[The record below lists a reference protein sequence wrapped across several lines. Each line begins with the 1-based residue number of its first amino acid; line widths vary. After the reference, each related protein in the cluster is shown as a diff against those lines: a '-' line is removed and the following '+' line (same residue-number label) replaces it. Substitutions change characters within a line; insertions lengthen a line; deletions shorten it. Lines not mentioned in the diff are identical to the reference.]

1 MYYRMIRL
9 VLKITILLL
18 AYLAALVI
26 YQVPYAWLVAVVIVI
41 YLLSRK
47 TYRYTSMGT
56 ARWAEAADIPHMF
69 EGNGLIVG
77 NIEGKP
83 NKIEAVKALFDSRF
97 PARQA
102 CQKFLM
108 ACQRTQPKYV
118 VRLTDAVH
126 TAVFA
131 PTGVGK
137 GVSCIIPFLKT
148 CPDSCVVVDFKA
160 ENCKITAKHRYKKFG
175 HQVVILDPFKQV
187 TQEPDTYNPLQHID
201 KNSPTALDECRDLAE
216 ALVVRT
222 GEEREPHWNDSA
234 ELWISAMIAF
244 VVCFAGEE
252 DKNLQWV
259 RAILADPEKL
269 QMAVKAMRESD
280 EWGGMLSRLGHQLGH
295 YVDKELGSVLT
306 SANRHLRF
314 LDTLSVAESTKK
326 SSFDPDDLLTG
337 KMTVYL
343 VLPPNHMRAQSPLLR
358 LWINS
363 MLRAV
368 VTAGLQEWNK
378 VHFIC
383 DEAASL
389 GHMNALDD
397 AVDKYRGYGI
407 RLQLYYQS
415 LGQLKKCWPEGADQ
429 TLLGNVTQVYFGCN
443 DNETAKYISDRLG
456 EETIL
461 VDDWGASESRSYQS
475 SQNGQNNGS
484 FSRSQSRN
492 TKQVGRRLLKPEEV
506 TALDERI
513 AITFAPGNP
522 PIWTW
527 LLRYYEKDFQLPT
540 DLSRLKVA
548 FDTASLF
555 IPAAM
560 LAAFLTAAMFYH
572 VF

>member
-1 MYYRMIRL
+1 VYYITRCFLIATVLL
-9 VLKITILLL
+9 VG
-18 AYLAALVI
+18 YLAALVI
-26 YQVPYAWLVAVVIVI
+26 YFIPYAWLVAAGIAGI
-41 YLLSRK
+41 LLCKR
-47 TYRYTSMGT
+47 TYRYTAYGT
-56 ARWAEAADIPHMF
+56 ARWADAADIPHML
-69 EGNGLIVG
+69 EGSGLIVG

-83 NKIEAVKALFDSRF
+83 SIIDGTRALFDSRF
-97 PARQA
+97 SPRQA

-108 ACQRTQPKYV
+108 ACQRKPPKYV

-126 TAVFA
+126 TMIVA
-131 PTGVGK
+131 PVGVGK
-137 GVSCIIPFLKT
+137 STGIGIPSLLT
-148 CPDSCVVVDFKA
+148 CDESAVVVDFKG
-160 ENCKITAKHRYKKFG
+160 ELSTITAKHRYKQFG
-175 HQVVILDPFKQV
+175 HQIVIIDPFKQV

-222 GEEREPHWNDSA
+222 GEEREQHWNDSA
-234 ELWISAMIAF
+234 ELWIAAMIAF
-244 VVCFAGEE
+244 VVCFAGEGE
-252 DKNLQWV
+252 KNMQWV
-259 RAILADPEKL
+259 RTLLADPEKL

-326 SSFDPDDLLTG
+326 SSFDPADLLSG
-337 KMTVYL
+337 KMTCYL

-358 LWINS
+358 LWISS

-368 VTAGLQEWNK
+368 VAGGLQEQEK

-389 GHMNALDD
+389 GHMDALDD
-397 AVDKYRGYGI
+397 AVDKYRGYGV

-415 LGQLKKCWPEGADQ
+415 LGQLKRCWPDGGDQ
-429 TLLGNVTQVYFGCN
+429 TLLSNVTQVYFGCN

-456 EETIL
+456 EETII
-461 VDDWGASESRSYQS
+461 VEDWGESESRSYQAS
-475 SQNGQNNGS
+475 EHGNGS
-484 FSRSQSRN
+484 ASYSRSQNRN
-492 TKQVGRRLLKPEEV
+492 CKQVGRRLLKPEEV

-513 AITFAPGNP
+513 AITFAPGAP
-522 PIWTW
+522 PIWTR
-527 LLRYYEKDFQLPT
+527 LLRYYEKDFGLPT
-540 DLSRLKVA
+540 GLGPLKVA
-548 FDTASLF
+548 FDAACLF
-555 IPAAM
+555 VSAAM
-560 LAAFLTAAMFYH
+560 LAALWTAAMMYH

>member
-1 MYYRMIRL
+1 MYTICRFVL
-9 VLKITILLL
+9 VITVLLVG
-18 AYLAALVI
+18 YVAALVI
-26 YQVPYAWLVAVVIVI
+26 YQVPYAWLVAVGIGG
-41 YLLSRK
+41 LLLCKR
-47 TYRYTSMGT
+47 TYRYTAYGT
-56 ARWAEAADIPHMF
+56 ARWADAADIPHML
-69 EGNGLIVG
+69 EGSGLIVG

-83 NKIEAVKALFDSRF
+83 SMVDGAKALFDSRF
-97 PARQA
+97 SPRQA
-102 CQKFLM
+102 CQKFLI
-108 ACQRTQPKYV
+108 ACQRKPPKYV
-118 VRLTDAVH
+118 VRLTNAVH

-148 CPDSCVVVDFKA
+148 CPDSCVVVDYKA
-160 ENCKITAKHRYKKFG
+160 ENAKITAKHRYKKFG
-175 HQVVILDPFKQV
+175 HQVVIIDPFRQV

-222 GEEREPHWNDSA
+222 GEEREKHWDDSA
-234 ELWISAMIAF
+234 ELWIAAMIAF

-252 DKNLQWV
+252 EKNLQWV
-259 RAILADPEKL
+259 RTLLAHPEKL

-280 EWGGMLSRLGHQLGH
+280 EWDGMLSRIGHQLGH

-326 SSFDPDDLLTG
+326 SSFNPADLLTG

-358 LWINS
+358 LWISS

-368 VTAGLQEWNK
+368 VAGGLQEQEK

-389 GHMNALDD
+389 GHMDALDD

-407 RLQLYYQS
+407 RLKLYYQS
-415 LGQLKKCWPEGADQ
+415 LGQLKRCWPDGGDQ
-429 TLLGNVTQVYFGCN
+429 TLLGNCTTVWFGCN
-443 DNETAKYISDRLG
+443 DNDTARYISDRLG
-456 EETIL
+456 EATVL
-461 VDDWGASESRSYQS
+461 VDDWGESESRSYQAS
-475 SQNGQNNGS
+475 EHGNGS
-484 FSRSQSRN
+484 ASYSRSQNRN

-506 TALDERI
+506 TTLDERV
-513 AITFAPGNP
+513 AITFSPGDP

-527 LLRYYEKDFQLPT
+527 LLRYYEKNFGLPT
-540 DLSRLKVA
+540 GLSPLKVA

-555 IPAAM
+555 VSAAM
-560 LAAFLTAAMFYH
+560 LAALFTAAMMYQ

>member
-1 MYYRMIRL
+1 MYYIIRFLL
-9 VLKITILLL
+9 VITVLLVG
-18 AYLAALVI
+18 YVAALVI
-26 YQVPYAWLVAVVIVI
+26 YQVPYAWLAAVGIGG
-41 YLLSRK
+41 LLLCKR
-47 TYRYTSMGT
+47 TYRYTAYGT
-56 ARWAEAADIPHMF
+56 AKWADAADIPHML
-69 EGNGLIVG
+69 EGSGLIVG

-83 NKIEAVKALFDSRF
+83 SMVDGARALFDSRF
-97 PARQA
+97 SPRQA
-102 CQKFLM
+102 CQKFLIT
-108 ACQRTQPKYV
+108 CQRKQPKYV

-137 GVSCIIPFLKT
+137 GVSCILPFLKT

-187 TQEPDTYNPLQHID
+187 TQQPDTYNPLQHID

-234 ELWISAMIAF
+234 ELWIAAMIAF
-244 VVCFAGEE
+244 VVCFAGEGE
-252 DKNLQWV
+252 KNLQWV
-259 RAILADPEKL
+259 RTLLADPEKL
-269 QMAVKAMRESD
+269 QMAIKAMRESD

-314 LDTLSVAESTKK
+314 LDTISVAESTRK

-368 VTAGLQEWNK
+368 IAGGLQEQDK

-397 AVDKYRGYGI
+397 AVDKYRGYGV
-407 RLQLYYQS
+407 RLQLYLQS
-415 LGQLKKCWPEGADQ
+415 MSQLKKMFPDGQDQ
-429 TLLGNVTQVYFGCN
+429 TLLGNVTQVFFGCN

-461 VDDWGASESRSYQS
+461 VDDWGESESRSYQS

-484 FSRSQSRN
+484 FSRSWNHNR
-492 TKQVGRRLLKPEEV
+492 KQVGRRLLKPEEV

-522 PIWTW
+522 PIWTR
-527 LLRYYEKDFQLPT
+527 LLRYYEKDFGLPT
-540 DLSRLKVA
+540 GLSPLKVA
-548 FDTASLF
+548 LDSASLF
-555 IPAAM
+555 VSAAM
-560 LAAFLTAAMFYH
+560 LAALFTAAMVYH

>member
-1 MYYRMIRL
+1 MYYRIVRFI
-9 VLKITILLL
+9 LKLTILLL
-18 AYLAALVI
+18 VYLAILVI
-26 YQVPYAWLVAVVIVI
+26 YSIPYTWLALVAIGI

-47 TYRYTSMGT
+47 TYRYTAYGT
-56 ARWAEAADIPHMF
+56 ARWADAADIPHML
-69 EGNGLIVG
+69 EGSGLIVG

-83 NKIEAVKALFDSRF
+83 SKIEATKALFDSRF
-97 PARQA
+97 SARQA

-108 ACQRTQPKYV
+108 SCQRKQPKYV
-118 VRLTDAVH
+118 VRLTNAVH
-126 TAVFA
+126 TAIFA

-148 CPDSCVVVDFKA
+148 CPDSCVVVDFKG
-160 ENCKITAKHRYKKFG
+160 ENCKITAMHRYKKFG
-175 HQVVILDPFKQV
+175 HQVVIIDPFKQV
-187 TQEPDTYNPLQHID
+187 TQEPDIYNPLQHID

-234 ELWISAMIAF
+234 ELWIAAIIAF

-269 QMAVKAMRESD
+269 QLAIKAMRESD

-314 LDTLSVAESTKK
+314 LDTLSVAESTRK
-326 SSFDPDDLLTG
+326 SSFDPADLLSG

-358 LWINS
+358 LWMNS

-368 VTAGLQEWNK
+368 VTGGLQEQDK

-461 VDDWGASESRSYQS
+461 VNDWGESESRSYQA
-475 SQNGQNNGS
+475 SQQGNGNSS
-484 FSRSQSRN
+484 FSRSWNHN

-513 AITFAPGNP
+513 AITFAPGSP
-522 PIWTW
+522 AIWTW
-527 LLRYYEKDFQLPT
+527 LLRYYEKEFKVT
-540 DLSRLKVA
+540 TGLSALKVA
-548 FDTASLF
+548 LNTASLF
-555 IPAAM
+555 VPAAI
-560 LAAFLTAAMFYH
+560 LAAWWTAAMFYH